1 MQARRLYVG
10 SPLVFCALATV
21 SLHVLGLAILGTRP
35 PGPVLSQILQT
46 ICAFLAGMACL
57 QASFR
62 SSAFAR
68 SFWRLSAAGFFL
80 WSGAQAL
87 GTYNLYFAPVAPQ
100 AAGPGAVLYFFS
112 FTPMFASLFLS
123 PAAGDQG
130 RRWEAYLD
138 FLQILIVSG
147 TIYLLFLYV
156 PWWRLSEQ
164 EWVSRR
170 ATTANLR
177 NLLLCAGFAL
187 RALTTRSKRQRELY
201 IRVGVPMALYSLG
214 FWLGKRGISFW
225 AVRLG
230 SWFDLGWTLPFLLTV
245 ILAVSWQEE
254 PSEKESAR
262 PLGFVPIILAF
273 LLTLSLPAVAS
284 GLLVFRGYVSTP
296 EVFLISGAAALV
308 VICFFTRLILTQYR
322 QNKTFERLQSS
333 EAKIL
338 EWKNRYEAAVLAS
351 GQIIYDWSPRTN
363 QVTFG
368 GNFENMLGYSTDEIG
383 GNNRWRELIHPDD
396 LARYK
401 KEMNRVLAI
410 GAEALHIEYR
420 VHRKNGRYL
429 TIKDDGHF
437 LLDESGKVEHMI
449 GFITDISEQRLL
461 EEQLRQSQKMEA
473 VGRLAGGLA
482 HDFNNLLTVIKGYS
496 RMVLDEPRRKR
507 EEENFREIVAHID
520 SAADRAAALTRH
532 LLAFSRKQV
541 LQPKVIDLNALMV
554 NLDKMLRRLIGEDI
568 AIVTV
573 AAPDLGSVKADP
585 GQIELVIMNLV
596 VNARDA
602 MPKGGKLTLETTNV
616 ELDAEYAR
624 DHDGVEPGRY
634 VMLAVSDTGAGM
646 DAQTL
651 ALIFEP
657 FFTTKELGRGT
668 GLGLSTVYGIV
679 KQSGGHIWVYS
690 EPGRGTTFKIYLAR
704 VDEAAEHLPKL
715 KVSAAVVR
723 GTETILLV
731 EDNEQV
737 RELTHSVLA
746 GSGYSVLVAEN
757 GPTVEKICAQHK
769 EEIDL
774 LLTDVV
780 MPGVSGREVAKQVT
794 ARWPGVKVLFM
805 SGYTEN
811 SIIHHGVLDDGTFFL
826 AKPFTPS
833 ALTNKVREVLDH
845 GTRTQ

>member
-1 MQARRLYVG
+1 VG

-21 SLHVLGLAILGTRP
+21 SLHVLGLTILGTRP
-35 PGPVLSQILQT
+35 PGPAVSQVFQT
-46 ICAFLAGMACL
+46 ICAFLAGLACL

-68 SFWRLSAAGFFL
+68 SFWRLSAAGYFL
-80 WSGAQAL
+80 WSVAQAL
-87 GTYNLYFAPVAPQ
+87 GTYNLFFAQVAPQ

-112 FTPMFASLFLS
+112 FTPMFAALFLS
-123 PAAGDQG
+123 PGAGDQDH
-130 RRWEAYLD
+130 RWEAYLD

-177 NLLLCAGFAL
+177 NLLLCVGFAL

-201 IRVGVPMALYSLG
+201 TRVGAPMALYSLG

-230 SWFDLGWTLPFLLTV
+230 SWFDLGWTLAFLLMV

-322 QNKTFERLQSS
+322 QNKTLERLQSS
-333 EAKIL
+333 EQ
-338 EWKNRYEAAVLAS
+338 RYRSLFESNLAGVFCTTPDGKYLDCNQAFARMFGYASREEVLANS
-351 GQIIYDWSPRTN
+351 AFALYGDPSERT
-363 QVTFG
+363 
-368 GNFENMLGYSTDEIG
+368 E
-383 GNNRWRELIHPDD
+383 R
-396 LARYK
+396 LARLR
-401 KEMNRVLAI
+401 KEKSFTNMEVHLRRKDGSFI
-410 GAEALHIEYR
+410 WALQNVTLMADAQGNEFIEGTI
-420 VHRKNGRYL
+420 VDITERKR
-429 TIKDDGHF
+429 
-437 LLDESGKVEHMI
+437 
-449 GFITDISEQRLL
+449 L

-507 EEENFREIVAHID
+507 EEENFREIVQHID

-541 LQPKVIDLNALMV
+541 LQPRVIDLNALMV

-568 AIVTV
+568 AVVTV

-602 MPKGGKLTLETTNV
+602 MPKGGKLTLETANV
-616 ELDAEYAR
+616 ELDAEYAC
-624 DHDGVEPGRY
+624 DHDGVEAGPY

-646 DAQTL
+646 DAQTQ

-679 KQSGGHIWVYS
+679 KQSGGHIWLYS

-704 VDEAAEHLPKL
+704 VDEPAERLPKL
-715 KVSAAVVR
+715 TISANTVR

-737 RELTHSVLA
+737 RELTHAVLA
-746 GSGYSVLVAEN
+746 SRGYSVLVAEN
-757 GPTVEKICAQHK
+757 GQTVQKICAQHK
-769 EEIDL
+769 EDIDL

-780 MPGVSGREVAKQVT
+780 MPGVSGREVAKLVT

-833 ALTNKVREVLDH
+833 ALTNRVREVLDH
-845 GTRTQ
+845 RTRTQ

>member
-1 MQARRLYVG
+1 
-10 SPLVFCALATV
+10 V
-21 SLHVLGLAILGTRP
+21 SLHVLGLAILGTRR
-35 PGPVLSQILQT
+35 PGPAVSQVFQT
-46 ICAFLAGMACL
+46 ICAFLAGLACL

-80 WSGAQAL
+80 WSVAQAL
-87 GTYNLYFAPVAPQ
+87 GTYNLFFAQVAPQ

-112 FTPMFASLFLS
+112 FTPMFAALFLS
-123 PAAGDQG
+123 PGAGDQD

-177 NLLLCAGFAL
+177 NLLLCVGFAL
-187 RALTTRSKRQRELY
+187 RALTTRSKSQRELY
-201 IRVGVPMALYSLG
+201 IRVGAPMALYSLG

-230 SWFDLGWTLPFLLTV
+230 SWFDLGWTLPFLLMV
-245 ILAVSWQEE
+245 ILAVSWQDE

-262 PLGFVPIILAF
+262 PSGFVPIILAF

-308 VICFFTRLILTQYR
+308 VICFFARLILTQYR
-322 QNKTFERLQSS
+322 QNKTVERLQSS
-333 EAKIL
+333 EQ
-338 EWKNRYEAAVLAS
+338 RYRSLFESNLAGVFCTTPDGKYLDCNEAFARMFGYESREEVLAS
-351 GQIIYDWSPRTN
+351 NASALYAEPAERA
-363 QVTFG
+363 
-368 GNFENMLGYSTDEIG
+368 E
-383 GNNRWRELIHPDD
+383 R
-396 LARYK
+396 LARI
-401 KEMNRVLAI
+401 R
-410 GAEALHIEYR
+410 
-420 VHRKNGRYL
+420 
-429 TIKDDGHF
+429 
-437 LLDESGKVEHMI
+437 
-449 GFITDISEQRLL
+449 EQRSFTNMEVHLRRKDGSLIWALQNVTLMEDAQGNEFIEGTIVDITERKRL

-507 EEENFREIVAHID
+507 EEESFREIVQHID

-541 LQPKVIDLNALMV
+541 LQPRVIDLNALMV

-568 AIVTV
+568 AVVTV
-573 AAPDLGSVKADP
+573 AAPGLGSLKADP

-602 MPKGGKLTLETTNV
+602 MPKGGKLTLETANV

-624 DHDGVEPGRY
+624 DHDGVEAGRY

-704 VDEAAEHLPKL
+704 VDEPAERLPRL
-715 KVSAAVVR
+715 TVSANTVR

-737 RELTHSVLA
+737 RELTHAVLA
-746 GSGYSVLVAEN
+746 SRGYSVLVAEN
-757 GPTVEKICAQHK
+757 GPAVQKICAQHK
-769 EEIDL
+769 EDIDL

-780 MPGVSGREVAKQVT
+780 MPGVSGREVAKLVT

-826 AKPFTPS
+826 AKPFNPS

-845 GTRTQ
+845 RTWTR

>member
-1 MQARRLYVG
+1 
-10 SPLVFCALATV
+10 
-21 SLHVLGLAILGTRP
+21 
-35 PGPVLSQILQT
+35 
-46 ICAFLAGMACL
+46 
-57 QASFR
+57 
-62 SSAFAR
+62 
-68 SFWRLSAAGFFL
+68 
-80 WSGAQAL
+80 
-87 GTYNLYFAPVAPQ
+87 
-100 AAGPGAVLYFFS
+100 
-112 FTPMFASLFLS
+112 
-123 PAAGDQG
+123 
-130 RRWEAYLD
+130 
-138 FLQILIVSG
+138 
-147 TIYLLFLYV
+147 
-156 PWWRLSEQ
+156 
-164 EWVSRR
+164 
-170 ATTANLR
+170 
-177 NLLLCAGFAL
+177 
-187 RALTTRSKRQRELY
+187 
-201 IRVGVPMALYSLG
+201 
-214 FWLGKRGISFW
+214 
-225 AVRLG
+225 
-230 SWFDLGWTLPFLLTV
+230 
-245 ILAVSWQEE
+245 
-254 PSEKESAR
+254 
-262 PLGFVPIILAF
+262 
-273 LLTLSLPAVAS
+273 
-284 GLLVFRGYVSTP
+284 
-296 EVFLISGAAALV
+296 
-308 VICFFTRLILTQYR
+308 
-322 QNKTFERLQSS
+322 
-333 EAKIL
+333 
-338 EWKNRYEAAVLAS
+338 
-351 GQIIYDWSPRTN
+351 
-363 QVTFG
+363 
-368 GNFENMLGYSTDEIG
+368 MLGYSVDEIG
-383 GNNRWRELIHPDD
+383 GGTNRWRELIHHDD

-410 GAEALHIEYR
+410 GTEALHIEYR

-437 LLDESGKVEHMI
+437 LLDESGKVEHMV

-573 AAPDLGSVKADP
+573 AAPNLGSVKADP

-602 MPKGGKLTLETTNV
+602 MPKGGKLTLETANI

-624 DHDGVEPGRY
+624 DHDGVQPGRY

-679 KQSGGHIWVYS
+679 KQSGGHVWVYS

-715 KVSAAVVR
+715 KVSANVVR

-737 RELTHSVLA
+737 RELTHSILT

-769 EEIDL
+769 EGIDL

-780 MPGVSGREVAKQVT
+780 MPGISGREVAKQVT

-845 GTRTQ
+845 GNRTQ